1 MLTQILPH
9 CWVLRCLLFGAC
21 IFLSPTF
28 PLGCCQLRAPL
39 PLPSVFWLLLS
50 SAFEHIPSTWVT
62 SVCLPFGAV
71 GLPLRVLISSSPCSS
86 CTLSLCIIVHSLSS
100 HLSDLFSVSFPCVWV
115 HVSLRLHPAPLPSSC
130 VTPAENQFP
139 VLLAFSLI
147 AFLYSQA
154 AWLGVSAA
162 AFHSVSLPCSP
173 SYSCLSCVIWLT
185 CLKTVSCTFPA
196 RKCRKCAFC
205 YWLCELTHPFLTKCN
220 TPCLPSS

>member
-139 VLLAFSLI
+139 VLSLWLPFFTHRLLDLVSVQQPFTQ
-147 AFLYSQA
+147 FLC
-154 AWLGVSAA
+154 LV
-162 AFHSVSLPCSP
+162 LPLVLV
-173 SYSCLSCVIWLT
+173 YHV
-185 CLKTVSCTFPA
+185 
-196 RKCRKCAFC
+196 
-205 YWLCELTHPFLTKCN
+205 
-220 TPCLPSS
+220 